1 MTNAPALTTQALS
14 IGYPTRPPA
23 ILAYDLDL
31 TLMPGELV
39 CLLGPNGAGKSTLL
53 RTLAGLQAALGGII
67 NLAGVSLS
75 RLTSKERARHL
86 SLVLTERVS
95 NMSMTGYELVALGR
109 SPYTDWSGTLSSHD
123 ESVIAWAVQA
133 VQAQD
138 LAARPL
144 QTLSDGQR
152 QKLFIARALAQETPV
167 ILLDEPTAFLDVPR
181 RVEMMRLLQQLVQTT
196 GTAALLSTHDLEG
209 ALRAADRVW
218 LLHDGKLH
226 VGAPEDIVLSGMLG
240 TAFAGDGVHFDL
252 EQGTFQFAAQPTR
265 TIALH
270 GPSDVR
276 TLWTR
281 RALERIGWQV
291 GTSDMALHVVDN
303 QWQLRQGD
311 HITPYR
317 SLYDLLA
324 ALRSKV
330 WV

>member
-1 MTNAPALTTQALS
+1 MNASLALSTHALT
-14 IGYPTRPPA
+14 IGYPGRPPSL
-23 ILAYDLDL
+23 LAHDLDL
-31 TLMPGELV
+31 TLAAGELV

-53 RTLAGLQAALGGII
+53 RTLAGLQPA
-67 NLAGVSLS
+67 LAGTILLDDQPLQRLS
-75 RLTSKERARHL
+75 SKERARCL
-86 SLVLTERVS
+86 SLVLTERLP
-95 NMSMTGYELVALGR
+95 NMTMTGYELVALGR

-133 VQAQD
+133 VQAQE

-144 QTLSDGQR
+144 HTLSDGQR

-167 ILLDEPTAFLDVPR
+167 MLLDEPTAFLDVPR
-181 RVEMMRLLQQLVQTT
+181 RVEMMRLLQNLVQTT

-218 LLHDGKLH
+218 LLHDGTLH

-240 TAFAGDGVHFDL
+240 AAFTGDGVHFDL

-265 TIALH
+265 TIALR
-270 GPSDVR
+270 GATDVR

-291 GTSDMALHVVDN
+291 GQSDMALEVTPTH
-303 QWQLRQGD
+303 WHLHQGT
-311 HITPYR
+311 HLTPYR
-317 SLYDLLA
+317 TLYDLLA
-324 ALRSKV
+324 ALRHEV
-330 WV
+330 AV

>member
-1 MTNAPALTTQALS
+1 MITTPALTTHALM
-14 IGYPTRPPA
+14 IGYPSRPPT
-23 ILAYDLDL
+23 ILAHNLDL
-31 TLMPGELV
+31 TLIPGELV

-53 RTLAGLQAALGGII
+53 RTLAGLQAPLGGTV
-67 NLAGVSLS
+67 NLGGLSLQHM
-75 RLTSKERARHL
+75 TSKERARRL
-86 SLVLTERVS
+86 SLVLTERLP

-138 LAARPL
+138 LAARAL

-181 RVEMMRLLQQLVQTT
+181 RVEMLRLLQQLVQGT
-196 GTAALLSTHDLEG
+196 GAAALLSTHDLEG

-226 VGAPEDIVLSGMLG
+226 VGAPEDIVLSGKLG
-240 TAFAGDGVHFDL
+240 AAFAGDGVRFDL
-252 EQGTFQFAAQPTR
+252 EQGTFQFAAIPIR
-265 TIALH
+265 TIGLQ
-270 GPSDVR
+270 GPNDMR

-291 GTSDMALHVVDN
+291 GESDMAVHVVDQ
-303 QWQLRQGD
+303 QWHLHQGD
-311 HITPYR
+311 HRTPYR
-317 SLYDLLA
+317 TLYDLLA
-324 ALRSKV
+324 ALRYQAPV
-330 WV
+330 

>member
-1 MTNAPALTTQALS
+1 MTSSPALTTHALS
-14 IGYPTRPPA
+14 IGYPSRPPT
-23 ILAYDLDL
+23 ILAQDLDL
-31 TLMPGELV
+31 MLMPGEMV
-39 CLLGPNGAGKSTLL
+39 CLLGPNGVGKSTLL
-53 RTLAGLQAALGGII
+53 RTLAGLQVALGGSV
-67 NLAGVSLS
+67 NLGGLPLH
-75 RLTSKERARHL
+75 RLTAKERARCL
-86 SLVLTERVS
+86 SLVLTERLP

-133 VQAQD
+133 VQAED

-144 QTLSDGQR
+144 HTLSDGQR

-218 LLHDGKLH
+218 LLHEGALH
-226 VGAPEDIVLSGMLG
+226 IGAPEDIVLSGVLG
-240 TAFAGDGVHFDL
+240 AAFAGDGVRFDL
-252 EQGTFQFAAQPTR
+252 EQGTFQYAATPTR
-265 TIALH
+265 TIALQ
-270 GPSDVR
+270 GPS
-276 TLWTR
+276 TMHMLWTR

-291 GTSDMALHVVDN
+291 GESEMALHVIDN

-317 SLYDLLA
+317 TLYDLLA
-324 ALRSKV
+324 ALRHEV
-330 WV
+330 RV